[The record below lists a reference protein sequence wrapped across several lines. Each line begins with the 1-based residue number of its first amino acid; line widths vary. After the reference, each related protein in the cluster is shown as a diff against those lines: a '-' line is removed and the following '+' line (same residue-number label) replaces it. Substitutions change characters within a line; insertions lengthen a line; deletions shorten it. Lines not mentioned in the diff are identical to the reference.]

1 MKKIHILHE
10 NPIWMIP
17 PIIPLL
23 VTPTNSSQSDTLK
36 VKCPLLV
43 KYTLTPTQNIVENLV
58 ADW

>member
-1 MKKIHILHE
+1 MDDSPHR
-10 NPIWMIP
+10 
-17 PIIPLL
+17 PLL